1 MIKHAILIDFGS
13 TFTKIVLTDLREKK
27 IVLTDQAPSTVHTDA
42 GIALEQCFDSVRKV
56 LSEEEFDQ
64 ALKLSSSSAAGGLR
78 MAVVGLTK
86 NLSIAAGQAA
96 VFGAGAKIMGVY
108 YGMLSEES
116 AKEIADMDLE
126 IVLLCGGYEKGNQT
140 MVLHNAQI
148 LAESGVHVPIVYSGN
163 REAARGVQWL
173 MKSHEKECFL
183 VENILPNVGV
193 LNVEPAQ
200 ELIRHLF
207 MERIVNMK
215 GLEKVRGKLDGV
227 LMPTPA
233 AVLAAGE
240 LLSKGTAATPG
251 LGELMITD
259 IGGATTDIYSYN
271 INQEYEG
278 CKKVG
283 IEEPYA
289 KRTVE
294 ADLGMR
300 ESCICFEKELDVPAL
315 ALRAGMTPEQFSQ
328 EIHRRA
334 FEKSFIPSEEKEWKQ
349 EQILAEQDL
358 KIAVRRHAGK
368 LEYTGS
374 SIQGVLQKGKNLTGI
389 RTVIGTGGP
398 VIRSQNPSAILHQVE
413 KNGIKD
419 DSVLLPER
427 TETYIDRQYVL
438 FAAGLLRDYDEEA
451 ALAIMK
457 QSIERLE

>member
-1 MIKHAILIDFGS
+1 MKHAILVDFGS
-13 TFTKIVLTDLREKK
+13 TFTKIVLVDLKEKK
-27 IVLTDQAPSTVHTDA
+27 ILLTDQAPSTVHTDA

-78 MAVVGLTK
+78 MAVIGLTK

-96 VFGAGAKIMGVY
+96 VFGAGAKIMGIY
-108 YGMLSEES
+108 YGMLNEET
-116 AKEIADMDLE
+116 AKEIADMNLE

-140 MVLHNAQI
+140 MVLHNAQV
-148 LAESGVHVPIVYSGN
+148 LAESGIHVPIVYSGN

-183 VENILPNVGV
+183 VENILPAVGV
-193 LNVEPAQ
+193 LNIGPAQ
-200 ELIRHLF
+200 GLIRHLF

-240 LLSKGTAATPG
+240 LLSKGTTVTPG

-259 IGGATTDIYSYN
+259 IGGATTDVYSYN

-278 CKKVG
+278 SKKIG

-300 ESCICFEKELDVPAL
+300 ESCVCFEKELNIPVL
-315 ALRAGMTPEQFSQ
+315 AAQAGITQEQFSC

-334 FEKSFIPSEEKEWKQ
+334 FEKSFLPSEEKEWRQ

-389 RTVIGTGGP
+389 KTVIGTGGP
-398 VIRSQNPSAILHQVE
+398 IIRSKNPLAILRQAE
-413 KNGIKD
+413 KKDKKD
-419 DSVLLPER
+419 DSILLPEK
-427 TETYIDRQYVL
+427 TETYIDRKYVL
-438 FAAGLLRDYDEEA
+438 FAAGLLRNYDEEA

-457 QSIERLE
+457 QSIEKIE